1 MESHR
6 LFVGAGGLRALDAW
20 VRDLGQ
26 GHAPARV
33 SPLVTGHGTHFSLAA
48 TPGAA
53 AALARLG
60 RNRPVY
66 GARHVVIVRD
76 LHRLPRREQLDM
88 RMAVED
94 ARAYVIVANALEAA
108 GVVPPLLSRFEVVRC
123 PVLPLAGSRGSA
135 AVARRLR
142 RGDETSLAAGVMEVI
157 ERRRLCACLVDSMLE
172 AYPGIP
178 DSQAHAMVSAGAAA
192 DERLAQLDHE
202 RLAQL
207 DHERFAQLDHERLA
221 QLDHESLAQLDHER
235 LAQLAGG
242 TPSAWE
248 VVRDLIRSLR
258 DIARDEDRS
267 KPRGAECEGASPD
280 CAGRRGRCDPRGS
293 PRRAAGDGGDLAG
306 QPLDIHEGQQ
316 QAVHGHIQR
325 DDRRGPGGGPA
336 SGLPLGRG
344 SGIIGVVNGGADG
357 IGDPA

>member
-207 DHERFAQLDHERLA
+207 DHE
-221 QLDHESLAQLDHER
+221 SLAQLDHER